1 MIQIVTMNS
10 ELYDK
15 FIKIIRQDNI
25 IHIGNYHCL
34 SINSIGGSD
43 NIGEYRIFSKILNL
57 RKEGIVINGEN
68 ITKIGVCTKEYL
80 RRNKFIFLGFEVEQK
95 DLIFRFVP
103 TGCLSNEHTKFL
115 YSDNKQKKTL

>member
-1 MIQIVTMNS
+1 MIQIITMNS
-10 ELYDK
+10 ELYNK
-15 FIKIIRQDNI
+15 FAKIIRQDHP
-25 IHIGNYHCL
+25 IHIAKSPCL

-43 NIGEYRIFSKILNL
+43 NIGEYRIFSIILNL

-80 RRNKFIFLGFEVEQK
+80 KHDNMFPIFLGFEVEQK

-103 TGCLSNEHTKFL
+103 LGSLSDERIANDIYRFIR
-115 YSDNKQKKTL
+115 

>member
-1 MIQIVTMNS
+1 MNN

-15 FIKIIRQDNI
+15 FIKIIKQDNI
-25 IHIGNYHCL
+25 IHMGNYPCL
-34 SINSIGGSD
+34 SINSTGGSD

-80 RRNKFIFLGFEVEQK
+80 RHNKLIFLGFEVEQK
-95 DLIFRFVP
+95 DLILRFVP
-103 TGCLSNEHTKFL
+103 TCCLSDELTKFL
-115 YSDNKQKKTL
+115 YSDKKQKKIKLTHT